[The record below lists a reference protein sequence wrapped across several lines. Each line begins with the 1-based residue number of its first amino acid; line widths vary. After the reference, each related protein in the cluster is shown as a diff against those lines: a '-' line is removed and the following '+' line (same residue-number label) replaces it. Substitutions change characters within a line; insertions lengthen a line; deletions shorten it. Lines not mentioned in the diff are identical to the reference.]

1 MNSRINTI
9 VQSGFMLFAVIVLSL
24 MFTAVVA
31 QAGKSVEPVKNN
43 MVCMINNAVMGKP
56 QIPVVVNGKTYYG
69 CCKDCAAKLKANRSA
84 RFAKDPVTGREVDK
98 SAAFITAT
106 PEGDAVYFE
115 SRESAEK
122 YYAAQEKK

>member
-1 MNSRINTI
+1 MNSRNNTI
-9 VQSGFMLFAVIVLSL
+9 AQSGFMLFAVIVLSL
-24 MFTAVVA
+24 MFTAVVGEA
-31 QAGKSVEPVKNN
+31 KQSVEPVKNET
-43 MVCMINNAVMGKP
+43 VCMINNAVMGKP

-69 CCKDCAAKLKANRSA
+69 CCKNCAAKLKADRSA

-106 PEGDAVYFE
+106 SEGDAIYFE

-122 YYAAQEKK
+122 YYAAREKK